1 LAQLFATQ
9 KQAGGL
15 MDFTDKEPIYK
26 QISDYFCKQILEKKW
41 KPDDRV
47 PSVRE
52 IAVQMEV
59 NPNTA
64 MRAFQILQ
72 DEEILINKRGVGHFI
87 AEGAYQKTLELQRT
101 EFVENDVPVF
111 FKKMTLLGFTY
122 EELQRINQ
130 DQK

>member
-1 LAQLFATQ
+1 
-9 KQAGGL
+9 
-15 MDFTDKEPIYK
+15 MDFTDKQPIYK

-41 KPDDRV
+41 IADDRV

-72 DEEILINKRGVGHFI
+72 EQDILVNKRGIGHFI
-87 AEGAYQKTLELQRT
+87 AKEAYRKTLELQRN
-101 EFVENDVPVF
+101 EFIENDLPDF
-111 FKKMTLLGFTY
+111 FKKMKLLGFSCNELEQLY
-122 EELQRINQ
+122 REE
-130 DQK
+130 

>member
-1 LAQLFATQ
+1 
-9 KQAGGL
+9 

-26 QISDYFCKQILEKKW
+26 QISDYFCQQILEERW

-72 DEEILINKRGVGHFI
+72 EEEILVNKRGVGHFI
-87 AEGAYQKTLELQRT
+87 AEGAYQRTLELQRN
-101 EFVENDVPVF
+101 EFIENDVPVF
-111 FKKMTLLGFTY
+111 FRKMNLLGFSC
-122 EELQRINQ
+122 EELEKL
-130 DQK
+130 DKES

>member
-1 LAQLFATQ
+1 
-9 KQAGGL
+9 
-15 MDFTDKEPIYK
+15 MDFTDKQPIYK

-41 KPDDRV
+41 TTDDRV

-72 DEEILINKRGVGHFI
+72 EKDILINKRGIGHFI
-87 AEGAYQKTLELQRT
+87 AEGAYQKTLDLQRN
-101 EFVENDVPVF
+101 EFIENDLPVF
-111 FKKMTLLGFTY
+111 FKKMKILGFTC
-122 EELQRINQ
+122 EELDKLYN
-130 DQK
+130 KS

>member
-1 LAQLFATQ
+1 
-9 KQAGGL
+9 
-15 MDFTDKEPIYK
+15 MMNFTDRQPIYK
-26 QISDYFCKQILEKKW
+26 QISDYFYQQILKEKW

-87 AEGAYQKTLELQRT
+87 AEGAYQKTLELQRS
-101 EFVENDVPVF
+101 EFIENELPVF
-111 FKKMTLLGFTY
+111 FKKMTLLGFSCT
-122 EELQRINQ
+122 ELENLYNE
-130 DQK
+130 

>member
-1 LAQLFATQ
+1 
-9 KQAGGL
+9 
-15 MDFTDKEPIYK
+15 MNFTDRQPIYK

-41 KPDDRV
+41 TPDDRV

-72 DEEILINKRGVGHFI
+72 DKGILINKRGIGHFI
-87 AEGAYQKTLELQRT
+87 ADGAYEKTLKLQRD
-101 EFVENDVPVF
+101 EFIENDVPEF
-111 FKKMTLLGFTY
+111 FKKMKILGFSCDEL
-122 EELQRINQ
+122 EELHNES
-130 DQK
+130 

>member
-1 LAQLFATQ
+1 M
-9 KQAGGL
+9 
-15 MDFTDKEPIYK
+15 MDFTDRQPIYK
-26 QISDYFCKQILEKKW
+26 QISDYFCQQILKEKW

-87 AEGAYQKTLELQRT
+87 AEGAYQKTLELQRS
-101 EFVENDVPVF
+101 EFIENELPVF
-111 FKKMTLLGFTY
+111 FKKMTLLGFSCT
-122 EELQRINQ
+122 ELENLYNE
-130 DQK
+130 

>member
-1 LAQLFATQ
+1 
-9 KQAGGL
+9 
-15 MDFTDKEPIYK
+15 MDFTDRQPIYK

-41 KPDDRV
+41 EPDDRV

-72 DEEILINKRGVGHFI
+72 EQEILINKRGIGHFI
-87 AEGAYQKTLELQRT
+87 AEGAYQKTVELQRN
-101 EFVENDVPVF
+101 EFIGNDLPVF
-111 FKKMTLLGFTY
+111 FKKMKLLGFSCK
-122 EELQRINQ
+122 ELE
-130 DQK
+130 KLYKEA

>member
-1 LAQLFATQ
+1 
-9 KQAGGL
+9 
-15 MDFTDKEPIYK
+15 MDFTDKQPIYK

-72 DEEILINKRGVGHFI
+72 DQDILINKRGVGHFI
-87 AEGAYQKTLELQRT
+87 AEGAYQKTLELQRE
-101 EFVENDVPVF
+101 EFIENDLPMF
-111 FKKMTLLGFTY
+111 FKKMELLGFTC
-122 EELQRINQ
+122 EELTRISHR
-130 DQK
+130 K

>member
-1 LAQLFATQ
+1 
-9 KQAGGL
+9 
-15 MDFTDKEPIYK
+15 MDFTDRQPIYK

-72 DEEILINKRGVGHFI
+72 DQEILINKRGIGHFI
-87 AEGAYQKTLELQRT
+87 AEGAYQKTLELQRN
-101 EFVENDVPVF
+101 EFIENELPVF
-111 FKKMTLLGFTY
+111 FKKMKMLGFSCDELDDIY
-122 EELQRINQ
+122 EN
-130 DQK
+130 

>member
-1 LAQLFATQ
+1 
-9 KQAGGL
+9 

-72 DEEILINKRGVGHFI
+72 DEEILINKRGIGHFI
-87 AEGAYQKTLELQRT
+87 AEGAYQKTLKLQRS

-111 FKKMTLLGFTY
+111 FRKMKLLGFTC
-122 EELQRINQ
+122 EELEKIYRES
-130 DQK
+130 

>member
-1 LAQLFATQ
+1 
-9 KQAGGL
+9 
-15 MDFTDKEPIYK
+15 MDFTDRQPIYK

-72 DEEILINKRGVGHFI
+72 DQEILINKRGIGHFI
-87 AEGAYQKTLELQRT
+87 AEGAYQKTLELQRN
-101 EFVENDVPVF
+101 EFIENELPVF
-111 FKKMTLLGFTY
+111 FKKMKMLGFSC
-122 EELQRINQ
+122 EELEERY
-130 DQK
+130 KEA

>member
-1 LAQLFATQ
+1 
-9 KQAGGL
+9 

-111 FKKMTLLGFTY
+111 FKKMTLLGFTC

>member
-1 LAQLFATQ
+1 
-9 KQAGGL
+9 
-15 MDFTDKEPIYK
+15 MDFTDRQPIYK
-26 QISDYFCKQILEKKW
+26 QISDYFCKQILEEKW

-72 DEEILINKRGVGHFI
+72 DQDILINKRGIGHFI
-87 AEGAYQKTLELQRT
+87 AEGAYQKTLELQRD
-101 EFVENDVPVF
+101 EFIENELPVF
-111 FKKMTLLGFTY
+111 FKKMKLLGLSCKEL
-122 EELQRINQ
+122 EERY
-130 DQK
+130 KEA

>member
-1 LAQLFATQ
+1 
-9 KQAGGL
+9 
-15 MDFTDKEPIYK
+15 MDFTDRQPIYK

-72 DEEILINKRGVGHFI
+72 DQEILINKRGIGHFI
-87 AEGAYQKTLELQRT
+87 AEGAYQKTLELQRN
-101 EFVENDVPVF
+101 EFIENELPVF
-111 FKKMTLLGFTY
+111 FKKMKMLGFSC
-122 EELQRINQ
+122 EELDDIYKN
-130 DQK
+130 